1 MSGTF
6 VSIAGVDNKMK
17 KILSERAK
25 IETLKRFWE
34 ETRTPEERALLAEKV
49 KLPLGTINHWAVQAE
64 LLRMDTMS
72 YDMAYEFVDAGIY
85 TVKEIQ
91 TSSASVILEKLKE
104 VNPRTN
110 ITEDVILKL
119 QNAAVKPARDFVCS
133 KSFLNDAT
141 VTEDTTPNIYSN
153 LSNVITELGKGV
165 GQAQHELDL
174 NSLKIQN
181 DILKDDRL
189 YGMGLQA
196 TWYVMP
202 EVEFT
207 MKMDYSVY
215 EERTESGEIKPNS
228 TKISILPSNATYS
241 NLFKSSKKEE
251 SSVRLRIVPI
261 PANDKFV
268 KRRYMPNLLGKDKD
282 EDKYV
287 VSTIGELKSELES
300 VGISSYEILP
310 IKEAGWDDSVQIQVL
325 KQAPNAGTLLELGD
339 VPVVEVNEIKISST
353 ETKTK

>member
-34 ETRTPEERALLAEKV
+34 ETRTPEDRAALAEKV
-49 KLPLGTINHWAVQAE
+49 KLPLGTITHWAVQAE

-85 TVKEIQ
+85 TVNEIQ

-104 VNPRTN
+104 ANPRTN

-119 QNAAVKPARDFVCS
+119 QNAAVKPARDFVCT
-133 KSFLNDAT
+133 KSILEDEA
-141 VTEDTTPNIYSN
+141 VTEDSTPNIYSD
-153 LSNVITELGKGV
+153 LSNVLTELGKGV
-165 GQAQHELDL
+165 ANAQHALDRA
-174 NSLKIQN
+174 SLDIQN
-181 DILKDDRL
+181 DILKDDKL

-215 EERTESGEIKPNS
+215 EERTESGEVKPA
-228 TKISILPSNATYS
+228 KISILPSNATYS